1 MHFQYIPYM
10 WILLASAVV
19 AAALGAYAWRHRTV
33 PGATPFVAL
42 MAASVVW
49 ALANGLEMAGTD
61 LPTKLFWANTQ
72 YLSFA
77 ISPLAWLALALE
89 YTGRGAWLTRRRLVL
104 ASLIP
109 VTTMI
114 IAWTDPI
121 HSLLRRNV
129 HLDFAGP
136 FPVIS
141 KTAGSWF
148 WVGIPY
154 GYLLMLIAVY
164 LLIDSQKRLPAIY
177 RGQALVLASV
187 AIMPMLSSALFNL
200 GLSPFPRHDVT
211 PALFGLFGIVGA
223 WGLFR
228 YRLFD
233 LVPVARATV
242 IEEMDDGVIVLD
254 AQARIVDLNAAAQ
267 RILGQINS
275 RAIGRP
281 AAEVFGPWPAL
292 IELCQDAAVT
302 RTETAIEREGT
313 QQVYD
318 LHSSP
323 LTDGRGQVMGQVIV
337 FRDVTD
343 RKLAQAQLL
352 QQQRALAVLE
362 ERERLAREFH
372 DSLGQTLG
380 FVNVQAQA
388 VREMLA
394 REQTIPADAL
404 LARLAEVVQE
414 AQADVGEYIL
424 GVKGI
429 TLTTQGLIPALEQ
442 YLRRFSDHCGL
453 HTELI
458 LPDDW
463 EGEAFEPV
471 VEVQLLRIIQEALTN
486 VRKHADARSVRLTF
500 VRHAAQAQVTI
511 EDDGCGF
518 DPGPHPYPPPKLGEG
533 ERERVHSP
541 ISREGQ
547 REGAHFGL
555 HIMAE
560 RAAEVGGSL
569 QVQSSPG
576 RGTKVIVRV
585 PLRHARE

>member
-1 MHFQYIPYM
+1 MHFQYIPYI

-19 AAALGAYAWRHRTV
+19 AAALGVYAWRHRAV
-33 PGATPFVAL
+33 PGAAPFAIL
-42 MAASVVW
+42 MSASVVW
-49 ALANGLEMAGTD
+49 TLANGLEMAGTN
-61 LPTKLFWANTQ
+61 LPTKLFWANVQ

-89 YTGRGAWLTRRRLVL
+89 YTGRGAWLTRRNLALV
-104 ASLIP
+104 SLGP
-109 VTTMI
+109 VTTI
-114 IAWTDPI
+114 ILAWTNEF
-121 HSLLRRNV
+121 HGLLRRNV
-129 HLDFAGP
+129 RLDFAGP
-136 FPVIS
+136 FPVIA
-141 KTAGSWF
+141 KTAGPWF
-148 WVGIPY
+148 WVAIPY
-154 GYLLMLIAVY
+154 AYLLMLIAAY
-164 LLIDSQKRLPAIY
+164 LLIDSQRWLPRIY

-187 AIMPMLSSALFNL
+187 AIMPLLSSGLYNL
-200 GLSPFPRHDVT
+200 GLSPIPRHDVT
-211 PALFGLFGIVGA
+211 PALFSLFGIVGA

-242 IEEMDDGVIVLD
+242 IERMDDGVVVLN
-254 AQARIVDLNAAAQ
+254 AQARIVDLNAAAR
-267 RILGQINS
+267 RILGQMNQQV
-275 RAIGRP
+275 IGRP
-281 AAEVFGPWPAL
+281 AAEVFGPWPAM
-292 IELCQDAAVT
+292 IELCQEASVT
-302 RTETAIEREGT
+302 HVETAIEREAT

-323 LTDGRGQVMGQVIV
+323 LTDGHGQVMGQIIV

-352 QQQRALAVLE
+352 QQQRALAALE
-362 ERERLAREFH
+362 ERERLAREYH

-394 REQTIPADAL
+394 RGQTAPADTS

-414 AQADVGEYIL
+414 AQADVREYIL
-424 GVKGI
+424 GVKGSA
-429 TLTTQGLIPALEQ
+429 LTSRGLIPALEQ
-442 YLRRFSDHCGL
+442 YLRRFSDHYGL

-463 EGEAFEPV
+463 EGEAFEPI

-500 VRHAAQAQVTI
+500 MCRAGQAQVVV
-511 EDDGCGF
+511 EDDGRGF
-518 DPGPHPYPPPKLGEG
+518 DPGPHPGPPPILGEG
-533 ERERVHSP
+533 E
-541 ISREGQ
+541 

-555 HIMAE
+555 RIMRE
-560 RAAEVGGSL
+560 RAAEVGGSF

-576 RGTKVIVRV
+576 HGTKVVV
-585 PLRHARE
+585 QAPLRHAQEA